1 MLLHTA
7 DSGCKPLQCLC
18 TFGLEGQ
25 SQANGIA
32 LCSALTAKGVPC
44 SMVGVYEGVCY
55 QHADQALLENS
66 HPDPEKAVRARQKI
80 EDRHRRAAE
89 ILEIQHRPDQDGRT
103 PGGTAER
110 RPGRNDQLRAKKL
123 PSLKGLALGAS
134 GAVLAIVGAAV
145 GLGGWWLYWTLLPGG
160 SPWGGK
166 WTVLRDGT
174 LAQTIDPWDT
184 IAFFVSMLAMPGF
197 LAFGVGG
204 LGWLLPRGIVDA
216 KDKSANN
223 P

>member
-1 MLLHTA
+1 
-7 DSGCKPLQCLC
+7 
-18 TFGLEGQ
+18 
-25 SQANGIA
+25 
-32 LCSALTAKGVPC
+32 
-44 SMVGVYEGVCY
+44 MVGAYEGVCY

-80 EDRHRRAAE
+80 SDQRLEAEERYRRAAE
-89 ILEIQHRPDQDGRT
+89 IVEIQQRPGQDGRT
-103 PGGTAER
+103 PSGTAER
-110 RPGRNDQLRAKKL
+110 RPGRNEQLRAKKL
-123 PSLKGLALGAS
+123 PSLQGLALGAS
-134 GAVLAIVGAAV
+134 GAVLAIVGAACGAVV
-145 GLGGWWLYWTLLPGG
+145 GLGAWWLYWTLLPDG

-166 WTVLRDGT
+166 WTVLREGT

-184 IAFFVSMLAMPGF
+184 IAFFVSMVAMPGF

-204 LGWLLPRGIVDA
+204 VGWLLPRWIVDA